1 MVNKRGVGNRAE
13 IYFDSIDLEI
23 LEFLNIHNLKT
34 HEGGYSV
41 IDIIDKLK
49 INNKSL
55 KPHIDKLLNLGLIH
69 TTYMNYAGNIK
80 DNEDDK
86 KYNKK
91 IGLTT
96 SSISFKFLN
105 EIDCYVDV
113 DDEKQYNED
122 KKNAEKVNLVI
133 DILKDVRK
141 MYNKEKSK
149 ELIDIDLRS
158 KETFD
163 KFSRMVKGSLDNSLD
178 LLHKKMDSDTKK
190 LIKKIHDKEFKGK
203 NKKKVNAKK

>member
-1 MVNKRGVGNRAE
+1 MVKKRGVGNRAE
-13 IYFDSIDLEI
+13 IYFDSIDLDI
-23 LEFLNIHNLKT
+23 LEFLNNPNRKT

-80 DNEDDK
+80 GNEDDK

-96 SSISFKFLN
+96 SIVSFKFLN
-105 EIDCYVDV
+105 DFDYYVDYEINSKKYNK
-113 DDEKQYNED
+113 DKDE
-122 KKNAEKVNLVI
+122 AEKLDLII
-133 DILKDVRK
+133 DLLKEVRD
-141 MYNKEKSK
+141 MYYREKSK
-149 ELIDIDLRS
+149 DDIYIDLRS
-158 KETFD
+158 KETFN
-163 KFSRMVKGSLDNSLD
+163 KFSKQKKPKKSNSR
-178 LLHKKMDSDTKK
+178 K
-190 LIKKIHDKEFKGK
+190 
-203 NKKKVNAKK
+203 

>member
-23 LEFLNIHNLKT
+23 LEFLNTPNRKT
-34 HEGGYSV
+34 YEGGYSV

-55 KPHIDKLLNLGLIH
+55 KPHIDKLLMLGLIH

-80 DNEDDK
+80 GNEDDK
-86 KYNKK
+86 KYDKK

-96 SSISFKFLN
+96 SNVSFKFLCDIN
-105 EIDCYVDV
+105 YYAD
-113 DDEKQYNED
+113 KED
-122 KKNAEKVNLVI
+122 KPRYDKDKKDAERINFIIEL
-133 DILKDVRK
+133 LSEVRH
-141 MYNKEKSK
+141 MYYKEKSK
-149 ELIDIDLRS
+149 EDIYIDLRS

-163 KFSRMVKGSLDNSLD
+163 KFSKQNKPKKSNSR
-178 LLHKKMDSDTKK
+178 K
-190 LIKKIHDKEFKGK
+190 
-203 NKKKVNAKK
+203 